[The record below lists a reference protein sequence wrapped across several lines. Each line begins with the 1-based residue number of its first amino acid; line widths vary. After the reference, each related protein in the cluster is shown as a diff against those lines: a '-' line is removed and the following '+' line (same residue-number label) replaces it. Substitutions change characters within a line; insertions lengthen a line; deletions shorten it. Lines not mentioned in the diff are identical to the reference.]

1 MADNKLINRLRLMLD
16 HAKRAMEQDEPD
28 LKIVEKLLADA
39 LALAIGINEP
49 PDPYADKTLRPGLN
63 YIDPTGRFPEPQENT
78 DG

>member
-39 LALAIGINEP
+39 LALAINIREP
-49 PDPYADKTLRPGLN
+49 PDPYADQTLRPGLQRSSEHDVTN
-63 YIDPTGRFPEPQENT
+63 YEGQPDV
-78 DG
+78 